1 MLITFSNAVLSF
13 SLSYFIYLP
22 FAPHT
27 NKSTAD
33 YETIAGIHNNMTHKS
48 HSHPNSPH
56 PHTPDMVNGVLNSTQ
71 NVPDN
76 VSVFKGPQSPQ
87 TGSPKTSSPALKR
100 GMSQTMALPM
110 N

>member
-13 SLSYFIYLP
+13 SLSYFIYFP

-27 NKSTAD
+27 NKPTAD

-48 HSHPNSPH
+48 HSHPNSPD
-56 PHTPDMVNGVLNSTQ
+56 PHTPVNGVLNSTQ
-71 NVPDN
+71 KVPDN
-76 VSVFKGPQSPQ
+76 ISVFKDPQSPQ
-87 TGSPKTSSPALKR
+87 TGSPITSSPALKR